1 MKQIQLSCCVPFL
14 YTAEEDRRRGVRGNL
29 RGVGPADSG
38 ECGVKSG
45 VSSTAQTSPEDG
57 GGSSEET
64 AG

>member
-1 MKQIQLSCCVPFL
+1 MFFL
-14 YTAEEDRRRGVRGNL
+14 CPAEEDRRRGVRGNL

-38 ECGVKSG
+38 ECSVKSG